1 MKKDIGPNPIY
12 SYFLN
17 SCIKVQVPV
26 SLLINKRRN
35 VSVHGK
41 LGGIIVVINKT
52 NIS

>member
-1 MKKDIGPNPIY
+1 MY
-12 SYFLN
+12 QTSSAF
-17 SCIKVQVPV
+17 V

-52 NIS
+52 NISINKSEFIKTLFC